1 VIIDINSKIVTQV
14 SPRFPFFWLSNIPIV
29 SLFLSF
35 SVSKFLAFSQ
45 ISHSHLFVK
54 KILKSKRTKRS
65 VTRRARAREERP
77 HGASK
82 EEANSRRGGEQ
93 EEEEGERGG

>member
-1 VIIDINSKIVTQV
+1 MKKT
-14 SPRFPFFWLSNIPIV
+14 L
-29 SLFLSF
+29 
-35 SVSKFLAFSQ
+35 
-45 ISHSHLFVK
+45 K
-54 KILKSKRTKRS
+54 KIKRTKKS